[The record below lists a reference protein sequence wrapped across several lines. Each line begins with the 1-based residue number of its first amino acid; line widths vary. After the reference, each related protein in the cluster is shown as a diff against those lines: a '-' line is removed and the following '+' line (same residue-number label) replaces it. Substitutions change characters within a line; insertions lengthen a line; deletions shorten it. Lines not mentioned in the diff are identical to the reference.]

1 MSRVLFVGLFLLL
14 ISLFLHWRFLSVTR
28 APARFARTADVL
40 LVVLWL
46 CATIGFGSG
55 VVLDPSWARV
65 PAFVGLTWLAV
76 VLYLFLGTVLVGLVC
91 TVLRVASRA
100 MGRDSAALRLRVS
113 RVGSAMVA
121 VVSVSAVAYGLV
133 EASTPRVTNTVVA
146 LGGLP
151 PEFEGLRVALVSDI
165 HAGPTRGAGFV
176 RTVVDSVNAQNP
188 DVVLLDGDLIDGTV
202 DLVGADLDPLRELRA
217 PSGVFAVSGNHEFY
231 AGDGGEWL
239 DFWSTLGIDVL
250 RNERTTLTRGD
261 GAIDIAGINDATAPA
276 PYEPDLIEALNG
288 IETDRFVLLMA
299 HQPKQALEASDLG
312 VDLQV
317 SGHTHAGQ
325 IWPLRYLVPLQQPS
339 VEGLDTIDNTTLYT
353 TRGAG
358 AWGPPVRVAA
368 PPEIS
373 MLELTRG

>member
-1 MSRVLFVGLFLLL
+1 MSRVLFVGVFLLL
-14 ISLFLHWRFLSVTR
+14 LTLFLHWRFLSVTETSTR
-28 APARFARTADVL
+28 LKRSADVL
-40 LVVLWL
+40 MVLLGL
-46 CATIGFGSG
+46 CAVIGFGSG
-55 VVLDPSWARV
+55 VVFDPSWARG
-65 PAFVGLTWLAV
+65 PGFVGLTWLAV

-91 TVLRVASRA
+91 TVVRLVFAVRH
-100 MGRDSAALRLRVS
+100 RDSAGVRLRVS

-121 VVSVSAVAYGLV
+121 VLSVVAVGYGLF
-133 EASTPRVTNTVVA
+133 EAATPRVTDTAVS
-146 LGGLP
+146 LSGLP
-151 PEFEGLRVALVSDI
+151 AEFDGLRVALVSDI
-165 HAGPTRGAGFV
+165 HAGPSRGAGFV
-176 RTVVDSVNAQNP
+176 RKVVDSVNAQNP

-202 DLVGADLDPLRELRA
+202 DLVGADLDPLRELQA
-217 PSGVFAVSGNHEFY
+217 PLGVFAVSGNHEFY

-250 RNERTTLTRGD
+250 RNERTTITRGD
-261 GAIDIAGINDATAPA
+261 ASIDIAGINDATAPA
-276 PYEPDLIEALNG
+276 PYEPDLTSALDG
-288 IETDRFVLLMA
+288 IAPDRFVLLMA
-299 HQPKQALEASDLG
+299 HQPKQALEASDFG
-312 VDLQV
+312 VDIQV

-339 VEGLDTIDNTTLYT
+339 IEGLDTIGNTTLYT